1 MDPPPCNVIMFACM
15 DLYLQDELLA
25 SLNGEQFSLDP
36 YQQRSHNNAVSV
48 FELFSD
54 RRQRCFSG
62 YDFKPNGCIVPKETT
77 PTINYNTL
85 RDLLLSTDKSRM
97 SEYET
102 LIAGELKFLDKRVQ
116 LGMDK
121 VALSTFCR
129 TGNSFSR
136 KVMEQITG
144 VFSGADMPLIIT

>member
-1 MDPPPCNVIMFACM
+1 M
-15 DLYLQDELLA
+15 
-25 SLNGEQFSLDP
+25 
-36 YQQRSHNNAVSV
+36 
-48 FELFSD
+48 
-54 RRQRCFSG
+54 
-62 YDFKPNGCIVPKETT
+62 VPKETT

-85 RDLLLSTDKSRM
+85 RNLLLSTDKSKM
-97 SEYET
+97 NEYET

-121 VALSTFCR
+121 GALSTFCR

-144 VFSGADMPLIIT
+144 VFSGADMPLIIS